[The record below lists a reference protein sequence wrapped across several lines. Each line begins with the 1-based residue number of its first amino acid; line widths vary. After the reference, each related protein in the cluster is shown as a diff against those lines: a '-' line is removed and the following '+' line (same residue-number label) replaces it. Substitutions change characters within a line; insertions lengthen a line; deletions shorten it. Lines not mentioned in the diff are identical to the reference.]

1 MDEQIMSGN
10 PNPYD
15 TEGVHGD
22 CGPIVGQNSNEELYH
37 CDACGAMAEQ
47 IQRLTRQNLQL
58 TETNTRFEDL
68 SRLDPLTEV
77 LNRRGFQEVLTREC
91 QYAQREGQYF
101 IVLLVD
107 LDNFKQ
113 INDSMGYDAGDFVL
127 KEVARR
133 LCGKLRATDYVARIG
148 GDEFMILLPKTF
160 PAEGSEV
167 AQKVRLAVSETILW
181 RTGTISVTISIGLAM
196 VKNPIRSINELLA
209 KTHIALVK
217 SKEGGKNQV
226 AFDSKEDEER
236 WQKKQA
242 FARGLD
248 LLRQGE
254 DLLVVWQPIVK
265 LDTSE
270 IVGYEFFSRSPLS
283 GFEMP
288 DDFFH
293 LASEANMLAFFDRLC
308 FEKCVQSTLP
318 FNPSLQCHINLF
330 PTTLLAM
337 PVEDLLAVLPADR
350 RPRNYCIE
358 LSERW
363 FVGNTVE
370 FVRAVHRIR
379 AEGVLIAVD
388 DVGFGHTF
396 LESLILLN
404 PDRIKIDSLCT
415 NGIAKNE
422 TKRRALERLLKIIRT
437 LGSDIMVKGVESEE
451 DIAILREMGVQF
463 GQGHFFKIPVSPA

>member
-1 MDEQIMSGN
+1 MDEPIKRTDL
-10 PNPYD
+10 NPYD
-15 TEGVHGD
+15 TEEVHEG
-22 CGPIVGQNSNEELYH
+22 CGLIDGPGTHKESYH
-37 CDACGAMAEQ
+37 CNACGAMAEE
-47 IQRLTRQNLQL
+47 IQRLTRQNIQL
-58 TETNTRFEDL
+58 TETSTRLQDL

-91 QYAQREGQYF
+91 QYAQREGRHF
-101 IVLLVD
+101 IVLLID

-113 INDSMGYDAGDFVL
+113 INDNMGYDAGDFVL
-127 KEVARR
+127 KEVSRR
-133 LCGKLRATDYVARIG
+133 LCSKLRATDYVARIG
-148 GDEFMILLPKTF
+148 GDEFMLLLPKTM
-160 PAEGSEV
+160 PAEGAEV
-167 AQKVRLAVSETILW
+167 AQKIRMAVSETILW
-181 RTGTISVTISIGLAM
+181 RTGTITVTISIGLAI

-209 KTHIALVK
+209 KTHVALVK
-217 SKEGGKNQV
+217 SKEAGKNQV
-226 AFDSKEDEER
+226 AFDSKEEEER
-236 WQKKQA
+236 WQKRQA

-254 DLLVVWQPIVK
+254 DLLVVWQPIVR
-265 LDTSE
+265 LDTSQ
-270 IVGYEFFSRSPLS
+270 IIGYEFFSRSPLS

-293 LASEANMLAFFDRLC
+293 LASEANMLPFLDRLC

-318 FNPSLQCHINLF
+318 FNPSLQHHINLF

-337 PVEDLLAVLPADR
+337 PVEDLLNVLPVDR
-350 RPRNYCIE
+350 PTRNYCIE

-370 FVRAVHRIR
+370 FVKAVHRLR
-379 AEGVLIAVD
+379 AEGLLIAVD

-404 PDRIKIDSLCT
+404 PDRIKIDAMCT

-422 TKRRALERLLKIIRT
+422 TKRHALERLLKIIGT
-437 LGSDIMVKGVESEE
+437 LGSEIMVKGVESEE
-451 DIAILREMGVQF
+451 DIVILREMGVQF
-463 GQGHFFKIPVSPA
+463 GQGHFFKIPVNPA